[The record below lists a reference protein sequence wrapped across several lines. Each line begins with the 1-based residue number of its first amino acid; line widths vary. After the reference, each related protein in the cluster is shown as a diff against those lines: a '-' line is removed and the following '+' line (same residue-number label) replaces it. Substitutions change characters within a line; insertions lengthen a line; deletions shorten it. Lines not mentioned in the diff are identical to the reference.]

1 MASQCAGS
9 YPEAWPSKEHGR
21 LKNTRTG
28 AKAAWRTLPILPRD
42 STEAT
47 SLVETPR
54 RRRPEIGRMSDT
66 RELLQ
71 KITSLRLRLDQAQGL
86 GQEALTTG
94 PQAATAA
101 LDDKVQRGN
110 WHHALLD
117 GALRPFEK
125 SGPAP
130 LPHRLTYRA
139 AKVVHAARDLLA
151 QLRALAEDPL
161 LARGDDDPLAHMH
174 RETANI
180 IDAVLRTV
188 QTLPSAPSVQMR
200 LCAGLE
206 AILDVVAQR
215 LGAIKSAIRQRGLET
230 GRIDRLADVLRRLAS
245 GQAVSITPLHELATE
260 IFDEARQSLPLRF
273 PTASG
278 DDPARHAAAHGITV
292 AAVLARVVIGET
304 AWLSRE
310 LDGICAALVHD
321 VGMVRLPAEILGQ
334 AGPLTDEQRRLV
346 ERHPLAG
353 AQALVKLW
361 PGGGWP
367 IEAAADH
374 HERSDG
380 CGYPRGKRDLQLS
393 DEVKLLAVC
402 DVYAALA
409 SARPH
414 RPAREPRTALADTL
428 LLAEQG
434 KLDAKVAERLLA
446 LSFYPP
452 GCVVQL
458 DDGSVAVVLAPQ
470 AGAKALSQP
479 SKPFVSVIQDALG
492 QAPALPRL
500 IDLAESERG
509 IVRGLKSAERRAA
522 LGTLYPELV

>member
-1 MASQCAGS
+1 
-9 YPEAWPSKEHGR
+9 
-21 LKNTRTG
+21 
-28 AKAAWRTLPILPRD
+28 
-42 STEAT
+42 
-47 SLVETPR
+47 
-54 RRRPEIGRMSDT
+54 MSDT

-71 KITSLRLRLDQAQGL
+71 KIAALRLRLDQAQGL
-86 GQEALTTG
+86 AQDVLTVGPRQATG
-94 PQAATAA
+94 A
-101 LDDKVQRGN
+101 LDEKVQRGH

-130 LPHRLTYRA
+130 LPQRLTYRA
-139 AKVVHAARDLLA
+139 AKVIHAARDLLA

-188 QTLPSAPSVQMR
+188 QTLPPAPSAQMR

-215 LGAIKSAIRQRGLET
+215 LGAIKASIRQRGLET
-230 GRIDRLADVLRRLAS
+230 GRIDRLADMLLRLAN
-245 GQAVSITPLHELATE
+245 GQTVSISPLQELAAE
-260 IFDEARQSLPLRF
+260 ICDEARQCLPLRF
-273 PTASG
+273 APAHG
-278 DDPARHAAAHGITV
+278 ADPARGAAAHGITV
-292 AAVLARVVIGET
+292 ASVLARLVLGES
-304 AWLSRE
+304 AWHGRE
-310 LDGICAALVHD
+310 LDGVCAALVHD
-321 VGMVRLPAEILGQ
+321 VGMVRLPAELLSQ

-346 ERHPLAG
+346 ERHPLVG

-374 HERSDG
+374 HERCDG
-380 CGYPRGKRDLQLS
+380 AGYPRGKRDLQLS

-409 SARPH
+409 SNRPH
-414 RPAREPRTALADTL
+414 RSALEPRTALADTL
-428 LLAEQG
+428 LMAEQG
-434 KLDAKVAERLLA
+434 KLDAALAERLLA
-446 LSFYPP
+446 LSYYPP
-452 GCVVQL
+452 GSVVQL

-470 AGAKALSQP
+470 TGAKALAHP
-479 SKPFVSVIQDALG
+479 ARPVVSIIQEPLG

-509 IVRGLKSAERRAA
+509 IARSLGSAERRAA
-522 LGTLYPELV
+522 LGTLYPELAG

>member
-1 MASQCAGS
+1 
-9 YPEAWPSKEHGR
+9 
-21 LKNTRTG
+21 
-28 AKAAWRTLPILPRD
+28 
-42 STEAT
+42 
-47 SLVETPR
+47 
-54 RRRPEIGRMSDT
+54 MSDT

-71 KITSLRLRLDQAQGL
+71 KIAALRLRLDQAQGL
-86 GQEALTTG
+86 AQDVLTAG
-94 PQAATAA
+94 PRQATAA
-101 LDDKVQRGN
+101 LEEKVQRGH

-188 QTLPSAPSVQMR
+188 QTLPPAPSVQMR

-206 AILDVVAQR
+206 AILDVVSHR
-215 LGAIKSAIRQRGLET
+215 LGAIKASIRQRGLET
-230 GRIDRLADVLRRLAS
+230 GRIDRLADVLRRLAG
-245 GQAVSITPLHELATE
+245 GQAVSLTPLQELAAE
-260 IFDEARQSLPLRF
+260 IFEEARQNLPLRF
-273 PTASG
+273 PTTNDS
-278 DDPARHAAAHGITV
+278 DPARAAAGHGITV
-292 AAVLARVVIGET
+292 AAVLARLVIGET
-304 AWLSRE
+304 AWISRE
-310 LDGICAALVHD
+310 LDGIGAALVHD
-321 VGMVRLPAEILGQ
+321 VGMVRLPAEILTQ

-367 IEAAADH
+367 IDAAADH
-374 HERSDG
+374 HERCDG
-380 CGYPRGKRDLQLS
+380 AGYPRGKRDLQLS
-393 DEVKLLAVC
+393 EEVKLLAVC

-409 SARPH
+409 SGRPH
-414 RPAREPRTALADTL
+414 RSACEPRTALADTL
-428 LLAEQG
+428 LMAEQG
-434 KLDAKVAERLLA
+434 KLDARMAERLLA
-446 LSFYPP
+446 LSFYPA
-452 GCVVQL
+452 GSVVQL

-470 AGAKALSQP
+470 AGAKALAHP
-479 SKPFVSVIQDALG
+479 AKPFVSVIQEPLG

-509 IVRGLKSAERRAA
+509 IVRGLKSIERRAA
-522 LGTLYPELV
+522 LGTLYPELA